1 MIKRLLYLVVLIA
14 DLSLV
19 LMGSIDW
26 KIGLGIFGGFI
37 LVYMLIKRLLF

>member
-14 DLSLV
+14 DLALV

-26 KIGLGIFGGFI
+26 KVGLGIFGGFI

>member
-14 DLSLV
+14 DLALV

>member
-14 DLSLV
+14 DLALV

-26 KIGLGIFGGFI
+26 KIGLGIFSGFI